1 MSKRKKIALFVLKF
15 FTSYFV
21 LFFLYSY
28 YLSVT
33 QKKSPDFECAP
44 ITRAVASHT
53 SALLN
58 GLGYH
63 VTTVQHSE
71 ELSIKLLLNDVYTAR
86 VIEGCNSIS
95 LILLFVSFI
104 IAFRGSLKATLLYAV
119 FGSIAIYIVNFL
131 RIGFLTVALYKYP
144 HQQELLHN
152 LVFPSIIYGMV
163 FLLWVVWVQLFSDYS
178 KSKI

>member
-1 MSKRKKIALFVLKF
+1 MKF

-21 LFFLYSY
+21 MFFVYSY
-28 YLSVT
+28 YLSVS
-33 QKKSPDFECAP
+33 QKRNPDFECSS
-44 ITRAVASHT
+44 ITQSVASHT

-58 GLGYH
+58 GLGYQ
-63 VTTVQHSE
+63 VTAVQHSE
-71 ELSIKLLLNDVYTAR
+71 ELSIKLLVNDVYTAR

-95 LILLFVSFI
+95 LILLFVSFV
-104 IAFRGSLKATLLYAV
+104 IAFRGSLKATVLYAV

-144 HQQELLHN
+144 HQQEFLHN

-163 FLLWVVWVQLFSDYS
+163 FLLWVIWVQLFSDYS
-178 KSKI
+178 KSKV